1 MSRPWIV
8 VLALAAAVTPLT
20 LADDAELKKAEAAFR
35 GRDFRAARG
44 HAAAAAKADPKN
56 ADAHF
61 ALGAACLQLRDNAA
75 AVEALT
81 AATKLNPTL
90 WPAIDRRGD
99 AHLKLGKFKEAVA
112 DFDKVLE
119 LKPDLAPEHWRR
131 GIALYYAGRY
141 ADGAKQFETHKTANP
156 QDVENAAWHYLCN
169 AKVAGRE
176 KARKELIDV
185 TRDRR
190 VPMAEIQK
198 LFAGSLKPEDVLAAA
213 EKVPAGTEDG
223 TEARFYARLYVALW
237 YEAEGDAAKVREH
250 LAPAVEKFKIGH
262 YMWDVAAAHLSQL
275 KTEKK

>member
-1 MSRPWIV
+1 MSRKWIV
-8 VLALAAAVTPLT
+8 ILALAAALTPLT
-20 LADDAELKKAEAAFR
+20 VADDAELKKAEAAYR
-35 GRDFRAARG
+35 SRDYRAARE
-44 HAAAAAKADPKN
+44 HATKAAKADPKST
-56 ADAHF
+56 DARF
-61 ALGAACLQLRDNAA
+61 VLGAACLQLRDNVA

-81 AATKLNPTL
+81 AAIKLDPSL

-99 AHLKLGKFKEAVA
+99 AYLKLGKFAEAVA
-112 DFDKVLE
+112 DFDRVLE

-141 ADGAKQFETHKTANP
+141 ADGARQFETHKTANP

-169 AKVAGRE
+169 AKVVGKE
-176 KARKELIDV
+176 KARAQLIDV

-198 LFAGSLKPEDVLAAA
+198 LFAGKLTPTDVLAAA

-223 TEARFYARLYVALW
+223 TEARFYAHLYVALW
-237 YEAEGDAAKVREH
+237 HEAEGDAAQAREH
-250 LAPAVEKFKIGH
+250 LVAAVEKYKIGH
-262 YMWDVAAAHLSQL
+262 YMWDVAAAHLPRL